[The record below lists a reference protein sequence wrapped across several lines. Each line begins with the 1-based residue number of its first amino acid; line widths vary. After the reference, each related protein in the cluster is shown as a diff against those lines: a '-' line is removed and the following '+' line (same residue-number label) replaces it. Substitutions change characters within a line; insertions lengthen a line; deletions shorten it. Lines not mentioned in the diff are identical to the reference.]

1 MLFCGGPI
9 DRKQRRSF
17 FVIGVPKAGEGPAE
31 RRAAEATL
39 DNIRSFVERLLSEDE
54 PVLEA
59 MRFRRGVLVASDR
72 YLSRYFRYVS
82 DFPRGEPPGV

>member
-1 MLFCGGPI
+1 MIIERGTAY
-9 DRKQRRSF
+9 
-17 FVIGVPKAGEGPAE
+17 PK
-31 RRAAEATL
+31 
-39 DNIRSFVERLLSEDE
+39 